1 MPVDND
7 LYNRL
12 SQTWWDENE
21 ALSTLRTWL
30 GPVRFGYF
38 RQVLLEQYPKEA
50 QGLKVLDV
58 GCGGGL
64 LAEEF
69 ARLGCQVTGID
80 PSVPSITTAREHA
93 ELADLKITYHRGVGE
108 QIPCTDAS
116 FDIVICCDVLEHV
129 SDVPQVI
136 QEIARVLVVDGL
148 FFYDTVN
155 RTARSWLAAIKLAQE
170 WKMTSLLPPNLHDW
184 KHFIKPQEL
193 CVSMQQSN
201 LQNQEI
207 RGMSPQ
213 ANPVVILSLF
223 LQHKRGK
230 ITLAEMGKRMNFQAS
245 RDLSVSYMGYAC
257 KVG

>member
-1 MPVDND
+1 
-7 LYNRL
+7 
-12 SQTWWDENE
+12 
-21 ALSTLRTWL
+21 
-30 GPVRFGYF
+30 
-38 RQVLLEQYPKEA
+38 
-50 QGLKVLDV
+50 
-58 GCGGGL
+58 
-64 LAEEF
+64 
-69 ARLGCQVTGID
+69 
-80 PSVPSITTAREHA
+80 
-93 ELADLKITYHRGVGE
+93 
-108 QIPCTDAS
+108 
-116 FDIVICCDVLEHV
+116 V

-136 QEIARVLVVDGL
+136 QEIARVLVTDGL

-170 WKMTSLLPPNLHDW
+170 WKMTSLLPSNLHDW

-245 RDLSVSYMGYAC
+245 RDLSVSYMGYAR